1 VDVSG
6 ETVDGTRCGYAAIV
20 GAPNAGKSTLL
31 NQLVGSKVSIV
42 TPKVQT
48 TRSRVLGIRIAGA
61 TQVVFVDTP
70 GIFAAK
76 RRLDRAMVDAAWQG
90 AAEADAIVLVVDA
103 GKGFRGD
110 TARIVA
116 GLKDAGRRA
125 ILAINKVDAV
135 KRPALLSLAQQ
146 GAEHGIFDATFMI
159 SALTGDG
166 VDDLLAHVAAAMP
179 AGPWLFPEDD
189 ISDVPLRSLAA
200 EITRE
205 QAFLQLHD
213 ELPYSL
219 AVETESW
226 EEFDN
231 GDVRIHQTLYVQR
244 DSQKAIALG
253 RGGQKVRAIG
263 GAARAELEAMLER
276 KVHLFLHVKVR
287 EDWIE
292 DPERFRQYGLEYK
305 R

>member
-1 VDVSG
+1 MTG
-6 ETVDGTRCGYAAIV
+6 TEAGKAETRCGYAAIL

-48 TRSRVLGIRIAGA
+48 TRSRVLGIRIFDE
-61 TQVVFVDTP
+61 TQIVFVDTP

-90 AAEADAIVLVVDA
+90 AADADAVILLVDA
-103 GKGFRGD
+103 TRGFRGD
-110 TARIVA
+110 AAGIVA
-116 GLKDAGRRA
+116 NLKDRGRRT
-125 ILAINKVDAV
+125 ILVLNKIDAV
-135 KRPALLSLAQQ
+135 KRPALLALAQQ
-146 GAEHGIFDATFMI
+146 GAELGIFADTFMV

-166 VDDLLAHVAAAMP
+166 VPDLLAHVAALMP
-179 AGPWLFPEDD
+179 EGPWLFPEDE
-189 ISDVPLRSLAA
+189 ISDMPMRLLAA

-226 EEFDN
+226 EEFQN
-231 GDVRIHQTLYVQR
+231 GDVRIHQVIYVQR
-244 DSQKAIALG
+244 ESQKAIALG
-253 RGGQKVRAIG
+253 KGGQKVRAIG
-263 GAARAELEAMLER
+263 AAARSKLEAMLER

-287 EDWIE
+287 ENWIE

-305 R
+305 V